1 MAHYHMGGVRIDA
14 NMRTRIEGLYAA
26 GEAVGGANGANRLS
40 GNAIT
45 EAFVFGHRAGAAAA
59 ESVKSYRSE
68 WIPSLADEALEQLKQ
83 LGQSSNDDGIAPVTL
98 QAELQ
103 KLMWEQA
110 GPFRTGEKLTAALAR
125 IDEMRERD
133 LPRLRI
139 GAAVQFNLDLHDA
152 FELRAML
159 STAEAVV
166 RSALARTESRGAHQ
180 REDFPNT
187 DARCL
192 KNQVVELKQGELL
205 TRWIAPVRLNRSKA
219 SQWLM
224 K

>member
-1 MAHYHMGGVRIDA
+1 
-14 NMRTRIEGLYAA
+14 
-26 GEAVGGANGANRLS
+26 
-40 GNAIT
+40 
-45 EAFVFGHRAGAAAA
+45 
-59 ESVKSYRSE
+59 
-68 WIPSLADEALEQLKQ
+68 
-83 LGQSSNDDGIAPVTL
+83 
-98 QAELQ
+98 
-103 KLMWEQA
+103 MWEQA

-192 KNQVVELKQGELL
+192 KNQVVELKEGELL
-205 TRWIAPVRLNRSKA
+205 TRWIAPVRLNRSEA
-219 SQWLM
+219 SHG
-224 K
+224 